1 MMLENITRTDRQ
13 KRLYVQS
20 LLPEQGN
27 HLAKKDQLVIS
38 KNRITAATKIHRGP
52 PIRHQRA

>member
-1 MMLENITRTDRQ
+1 MMLENITRADRQ

-27 HLAKKDQLVIS
+27 HVAKKNQLVIS
-38 KNRITAATKIHRGP
+38 KSRITAATKIHRGSP
-52 PIRHQRA
+52 NRL

>member
-1 MMLENITRTDRQ
+1 MMLENITRVDRQ

-27 HLAKKDQLVIS
+27 HVAKKNQLVIS
-38 KNRITAATKIHRGP
+38 KSRITAATKIHRGSP
-52 PIRHQRA
+52 NRLQRA